1 MRAKE
6 FIDYLTGEGFNVFP
20 DPNYMPDVEESQL
33 PALFVFG
40 SGGAEPDEEL
50 PMEFPTFQ
58 VIVKGKSYLADY
70 TQMDKTE
77 QLAKSIYKKAKEVD
91 HRIIGSNLVYYIRPM
106 QSNPI
111 PIGLDTMDRP
121 VYSTNFRLR
130 IQPIIEGSN

>member
-6 FIDYLTGEGFNVFP
+6 FIDFLTSEGFNVFP
-20 DPNYMPDVEESQL
+20 DPNFIADLDEIQL

-40 SGGAEPDEEL
+40 SGGSEPDNEL

-58 VIVKGKSYLADY
+58 VILKGKNYKSDF

-77 QLAKSIYKKAKEVD
+77 QLGKSLIKRLQSID
-91 HRIIGSNLVYYIRPM
+91 HKVIGSNLVYFIQPM

-111 PIGLDTMDRP
+111 PIGLDTFDRP
-121 VYSTNFRLR
+121 VYSTNFRLKL
-130 IQPIIEGSN
+130 QPIKEGS

>member
-6 FIDYLTGEGFNVFP
+6 LIDFLIAMGFNVFP
-20 DPNYMPDVEESQL
+20 DPNFMPDVEESQL

-40 SGGAEPDEEL
+40 SGGAEPDREL

-58 VIVKGKSYLADY
+58 IIVKGKNYKADS

-77 QLAKSIYKKAKEVD
+77 MLAKELIRKLQEVD
-91 HRIIGSNLVYYIRPM
+91 HQLVGSSFVYHIRSN

-111 PIGLDTMDRP
+111 PIGLDTLDRP
-121 VYSTNFRLR
+121 TFSTNFRMR
-130 IQPIIEGSN
+130 IQPISEGS

>member
-6 FIDYLTGEGFNVFP
+6 LINFLISKGFNVFP
-20 DPNYMPDVEESQL
+20 DPNFIPDVEESQL

-40 SGGAEPDEEL
+40 SGGGEPDDEL

-58 VIVKGKSYLADY
+58 IIVKGRNYKADS

-77 QLAKSIYKKAKEVD
+77 VLAKDLINKLQDVTHELV
-91 HRIIGSNLVYYIRPM
+91 GSSFVYYIRSV

-111 PIGLDTMDRP
+111 PIGLDTLDRP
-121 VYSTNFRLR
+121 TFSTNFRMR
-130 IQPIIEGSN
+130 IQPIPEGS

>member
-6 FIDYLTGEGFNVFP
+6 FIDFLTKEGFNVFP
-20 DPNYMPDVEESQL
+20 DPNFIPDVEESQL

-40 SGGAEPDEEL
+40 SGGGEPDNEL

-58 VIVKGKSYLADY
+58 VILKGRSYKADSS
-70 TQMDKTE
+70 QMDKTE
-77 QLAKSIYKKAKEVD
+77 QLAKQLINKMHQVN
-91 HRIIGSNLVYYIRPM
+91 RRFIGENLVYYIRSV

-111 PIGLDTMDRP
+111 PIGLDTLDRP

-130 IQPIIEGSN
+130 VQPVT

>member
-1 MRAKE
+1 
-6 FIDYLTGEGFNVFP
+6 
-20 DPNYMPDVEESQL
+20 MPDVEESQL

-40 SGGAEPDEEL
+40 SGGSEPDDEL

-58 VIVKGKSYLADY
+58 VIVKGKSYLSDF

-77 QLAKSIYKKAKEVD
+77 QLAKSLINKVKEVD
-91 HRIIGSNLVYYIRPM
+91 HGIIGANLVYYIRPM

-111 PIGLDTMDRP
+111 PIGLDTRDRP

-130 IQPIIEGSN
+130 IQPIEEGSN

>member
-6 FIDYLTGEGFNVFP
+6 FIDYLAGEGFNVFP

-40 SGGAEPDEEL
+40 TGGGEPDDEL

-58 VIVKGKSYLADY
+58 VIVKGKSHLADFS
-70 TQMDKTE
+70 QMDKTE
-77 QLAKSIYKKAKEVD
+77 QLAKSLINKVNKVD

-106 QSNPI
+106 QSNPN
-111 PIGLDTMDRP
+111 PIGLDIRDRP
-121 VYSTNFRLR
+121 VYSTNFRLK